1 MTKIF
6 SVFFLL
12 ALSLVFS
19 NSVAAQLRSYN
30 MSDYERFEIIA
41 KGCTAK
47 VKRAYGDG
55 NFSAF
60 VTQNGRLRMIGT
72 EDEKF
77 AFKKCMSESGF
88 DTEFQRRV
96 E

>member
-1 MTKIF
+1 MTRIF

-12 ALSLVFS
+12 ALSLVLS
-19 NSVAAQLRSYN
+19 SSVAAQLRSPD

-41 KGCTAK
+41 KGCTEK
-47 VKRAYGDG
+47 VKRAYGDA

-60 VTQNGRLRMIGT
+60 VTQNGRVRILGT

-77 AFKKCMSESGF
+77 AFEKCMSESGF

-96 E
+96 K